1 MSGNSSNSL
10 IVKKIGFYS
19 VETSNDKICWNRS
32 TDFPILYLS
41 TPLVNDTVSIKTYP
55 NPTSTGLFY
64 IVATLQSATNVV
76 ARAMVTDAN
85 GVVLLQTDKFI
96 FFGKEIKIPVTLS
109 IKGTVFAKIEI
120 NGDVKT
126 QTVILQ

>member
-1 MSGNSSNSL
+1 M
-10 IVKKIGFYS
+10 
-19 VETSNDKICWNRS
+19 
-32 TDFPILYLS
+32 
-41 TPLVNDTVSIKTYP
+41 
-55 NPTSTGLFY
+55 
-64 IVATLQSATNVV
+64 

-85 GVVLLQTDKFI
+85 GVVLLQTNKFI

>member
-1 MSGNSSNSL
+1 VSGNSSNSL

-32 TDFPILYLS
+32 TDFPILYLK
-41 TPLVNDTVSIKTYP
+41 TPLINDTVSIKTYP

-64 IVATLQSATNVV
+64 IVASLQKATNVV
-76 ARAMVTDAN
+76 ARAIVTDAN
-85 GVVLLQTDKFI
+85 GVVLLQTNKFI
-96 FFGKEIKIPVTLS
+96 FFGREIKIPVTLS

-120 NGDVKT
+120 NGDIKT